1 MHELSVRFRGI
12 RALYGEEGFKKLQ
25 NAHVMVIGCG
35 GVGSWITEA
44 LCRSGVGTLTLID
57 PDTVEIGN
65 TNRQLHTTD
74 LTINQYKVR
83 ALKNRLITINPEIKI
98 HTLEITLTKENIPEI
113 LKDCP
118 QFIADAIDDLLTI
131 QNRRIRQVLPQWA
144 LLDNVDQLFGIRL
157 ERAGRDAAE
166 LCLQIPHCPPGRV
179 LRHLGRAALEL
190 RATVKELGVKVA
202 VVAPCG
208 VA

>member
-113 LKDCP
+113 PGQCD
-118 QFIADAIDDLLTI
+118 ILLQT
-131 QNRRIRQVLPQWA
+131 LT
-144 LLDNVDQLFGIRL
+144 
-157 ERAGRDAAE
+157 
-166 LCLQIPHCPPGRV
+166 V
-179 LRHLGRAALEL
+179 LRQSDEAFHPSW
-190 RATVKELGVKVA
+190 K
-202 VVAPCG
+202 
-208 VA
+208 